1 MLQNLKDLV
10 HNCVRRWFISIKF
23 LNVNILWLFFFL
35 NLVQHILN
43 MFLFTDLSIGESSEH
58 DAA

>member
-1 MLQNLKDLV
+1 MLQNLRDLV
-10 HNCVRRWFISIKF
+10 HNCVRRWFVSIKL
-23 LNVNILWLFFFL
+23 LNVNISWLFFF
-35 NLVQHILN
+35 NWVQHILN